1 MLTFCERLIKLGG
14 FVGTKNIASV
24 DGIRILDILP
34 DDYRPDMK
42 ANLALIGAIIVCGS
56 VF

>member
-14 FVGTKNIASV
+14 FVGTKNIASA
-24 DGIRILDILP
+24 DGIQVLDILP

-42 ANLALIGAIIVCGS
+42 ANLV
-56 VF
+56 